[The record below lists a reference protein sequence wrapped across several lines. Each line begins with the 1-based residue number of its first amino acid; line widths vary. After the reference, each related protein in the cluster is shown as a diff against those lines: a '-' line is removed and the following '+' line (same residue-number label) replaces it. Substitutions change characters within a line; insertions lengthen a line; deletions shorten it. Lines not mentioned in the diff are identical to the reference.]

1 MRDSNCKSTIAN
13 KATVTITTGLY
24 DRRALDVTSDKP
36 LVNSLNHL
44 TYLISSL
51 AKVREILSLDG
62 GIERLI
68 EILHECNNAC
78 FSISDV
84 GYNNDKKL
92 LIGWKW
98 TLAFQC
104 LVLMG
109 TRGTEKIRQGLV
121 KAGILPIIAT
131 VLDNYISMHEKESP
145 LADSRQV
152 VFDLHSIQRENL
164 TQHAYDVPVL
174 RQGFQDVQ
182 TGNHEG
188 YANERGPDV
197 QAEALT
203 FASTTESG
211 HAMSRVFTPEIDHLR
226 NLNRHTSHV
235 EDDFQQRLGED
246 HTGIGNDDR
255 REGSLFANVV
265 PESPFLG
272 NQTCV
277 SEEDKHTGSI
287 DINGNSAEQFCM
299 DYDCLSIE
307 QLISMMKSKSE
318 FNDTKK
324 LPEGDLRRRCL
335 IITLLKKLRKLKQ
348 LDDFEDNVKNEC
360 KFEMDNTLQFLS
372 DMYCREEKANN
383 PANIAPRNFTE
394 SGVVVPR
401 DDDVV
406 WTLQLLAY
414 ISKYPY
420 MKEVLQTTHIV
431 SDLSIK
437 EKFFKFY
444 IEKQIKTKLK
454 ETLNLNPKLI
464 QKAFP
469 NPSGNKNTQILELHL
484 PKKSTTSGLLDSFCG
499 TYSNETK
506 GDIKLED
513 LLARKSSSK
522 ISEASGTCYDF
533 KNKCPD
539 EYDMIGYKDTNEDN
553 GKAYFQ
559 FLDGLQ
565 NEIIKAES
573 IQDELDRKIALFRL
587 SEDMNRCIELES
599 EKLSSCIRERR
610 AEEKNYINT
619 KWNYDSYD
627 RFDIDDDTNFQ
638 GDSDYDESLMELK
651 KINLFALVE
660 KFTFLIGTDMHYWSG
675 VIMRNSCRRNE
686 LKGGVR
692 QCGNLECGKWENY
705 RREFSKCRRCKRT
718 KYCSKDCQMHAW
730 NSHRN
735 WCIPSSSSSLSSG
748 TGPSNCNNNSGVLN
762 QDDHSDSGNNFSSG
776 DVNNENNGVHY

>member
-1 MRDSNCKSTIAN
+1 MRDSNCKSTVAN
-13 KATVTITTGLY
+13 KATVTITTSLY

-68 EILHECNNAC
+68 EILHECNNVC
-78 FSISDV
+78 FNITDG

-109 TRGTEKIRQGLV
+109 TRGTERIRQGLV

-145 LADSRQV
+145 SANCRQF
-152 VFDLHSIQRENL
+152 VFDPHSTQRENL
-164 TQHAYDVPVL
+164 SHYTYDEPIL
-174 RQGFQDVQ
+174 RQGFQAFRV
-182 TGNHEG
+182 GNHEA
-188 YANERGPDV
+188 YANEPGSSG
-197 QAEALT
+197 QAEMLT
-203 FASTTESG
+203 FASTTG
-211 HAMSRVFTPEIDHLR
+211 DRHFMNTPEMDR
-226 NLNRHTSHV
+226 FGNSNRHDNLV
-235 EDDFQQRLGED
+235 ENVLQHGLAED
-246 HTGIGNDDR
+246 QTGIGNDDL
-255 REGSLFANVV
+255 REGSFFTNLVS
-265 PESPFLG
+265 ESPFLG
-272 NQTCV
+272 NQAYTR
-277 SEEDKHTGSI
+277 EDDGCTENI
-287 DINGNSAEQFCM
+287 DINSYSTEAFCIN
-299 DYDCLSIE
+299 YDCLSIE
-307 QLISMMKSKSE
+307 QLITMMKNKSE

-324 LPEGDLRRRCL
+324 SPTGDLRRRCL
-335 IITLLKKLRKLKQ
+335 IVTLLKKLRKLKQ
-348 LDDFEDNVKNEC
+348 LDDLEDNVKNEC

-372 DMYCREEKANN
+372 DMYSQEAKPNN
-383 PANIAPRNFTE
+383 PANIAPRDFTE
-394 SGVVVPR
+394 SGVVIPR
-401 DDDVV
+401 EDDVV

-420 MKEVLQTTHIV
+420 LKEVLQSTHIV

-437 EKFFKFY
+437 DKFFKFY

-464 QKAFP
+464 KKTFP
-469 NPSGNKNTQILELHL
+469 SPNDTNAQSFELLPSKKNTTRRFLDGICGKYSDEAKGDANFEDDLV
-484 PKKSTTSGLLDSFCG
+484 KKSST
-499 TYSNETK
+499 
-506 GDIKLED
+506 DI
-513 LLARKSSSK
+513 SK
-522 ISEASGTCYDF
+522 ANRNMSYDF
-533 KNKCPD
+533 K
-539 EYDMIGYKDTNEDN
+539 DMCLTDYGMKEYKDLSENSD
-553 GKAYFQ
+553 KAYFQ

-573 IQDELDRKIALFRL
+573 IEDELDRKIALFRL
-587 SEDMNRCIELES
+587 SEEMNRYIELES
-599 EKLSSCIRERR
+599 ERLSSCIREKRI
-610 AEEKNYINT
+610 EEKNYINT

-627 RFDIDDDTNFQ
+627 RFDIDDDTYFQ
-638 GDSDYDESLMELK
+638 GDTDYDQSLMELK
-651 KINLFALVE
+651 QINLFALVE

-692 QCGNLECGKWENY
+692 QCGNLDCRKWENY

-735 WCIPSSSSSLSSG
+735 WCIPSSSSSVSSG
-748 TGPSNCNNNSGVLN
+748 TGASNCNNDNSAVSN
-762 QDDHSDSGNNFSSG
+762 QDDHSDSGNNFGSG
-776 DVNNENNGVHY
+776 DAHNENNNIHY